1 MHEGRSI
8 EQVHTNFVY
17 RASTYILMLFIVVY
31 AARGISTSTIEP
43 SKSVAL
49 LVIDNGFPSDEP
61 RLIYTRITLIQQGWR
76 NRWGLEAH
84 DPPLFGGLIR

>member
-1 MHEGRSI
+1 
-8 EQVHTNFVY
+8 
-17 RASTYILMLFIVVY
+17 MLFIVVY

-61 RLIYTRITLIQQGWR
+61 RLIYTRITLIHQGWR
-76 NRWGLEAH
+76 KRWGLGALSH
-84 DPPLFGGLIR
+84 HI